1 MQMIIFRN
9 HIILNYFGKEEERFL
24 MKSKKA
30 LILYIKQKLEY
41 LANFNLK
48 LKKIESSFYN
58 FKMIEESIL
67 ILFWILMKKKSIIKI
82 IF

>member
-67 ILFWILMKKKSIIKI
+67 ILF
-82 IF
+82 